1 MVYNYLIVLFK
12 NKEKRKIINKFQ
24 TFKKTETEFN
34 SLLSKNNSIIFEK
47 RFDNGHESN
56 YELAIL
62 QKNSDIQNSI
72 FIKDDFG
79 RQIKV
84 ELDDDTYTISKVTNY
99 KVEELIQDYQTKSK
113 ITINQFIKKYLSD
126 DGLKMLSKINNKIV
140 VQNDDNFNLFTL
152 KNDNDSERFIDSLS
166 ELFINEKRNDCIFVK
181 DSSIAQRKYLYDLL
195 VMKGFPKSY
204 LFRHSTTHPIKK

>member
-84 ELDDDTYTISKVTNY
+84 ELDDDT
-99 KVEELIQDYQTKSK
+99 
-113 ITINQFIKKYLSD
+113 
-126 DGLKMLSKINNKIV
+126 
-140 VQNDDNFNLFTL
+140 
-152 KNDNDSERFIDSLS
+152 
-166 ELFINEKRNDCIFVK
+166 
-181 DSSIAQRKYLYDLL
+181 
-195 VMKGFPKSY
+195 
-204 LFRHSTTHPIKK
+204 

>member
-24 TFKKTETEFN
+24 TIKKTETEFN
-34 SLLSKNNSIIFEK
+34 SLLSQNNSIIFEK

-62 QKNSDIQNSI
+62 QKNSEIQNSI

-84 ELDDDTYTISKVTNY
+84 ELDDDTYTILKVTNY

-113 ITINQFIKKYLSD
+113 ISVNQFIKKYLSE
-126 DGLKMLSKINNKIV
+126 DGLKMISKINNKIV

-152 KNDNDSERFIDSLS
+152 KNDSDSERFIDSLS
-166 ELFINEKRNDCIFVK
+166 DFFINEKRNDCIFVK

-195 VMKGFPKSY
+195 VKKGFPKSY